1 MKTEQELK
9 QLAIDIVEGK
19 IFGTWNLRNQN
30 EVSMVFMATMFLDS
44 DQSKKLIEDDVI
56 HLYEYMDKA
65 GPRSINGMPMFFSAN
80 YLTGAEFDILLPLI
94 EQYKESKEAFLATA
108 E

>member
-19 IFGTWNLRNQN
+19 VFGTWNLKRMD
-30 EVSMVFMATMFLDS
+30 EVKMVFMVAIGLDS
-44 DQSKKLIEDDVI
+44 DQSKKLIEDDVM
-56 HLYEYMDKA
+56 HFYEYMDKA

-94 EQYKESKEAFLATA
+94 KQYKESKEAFLATA